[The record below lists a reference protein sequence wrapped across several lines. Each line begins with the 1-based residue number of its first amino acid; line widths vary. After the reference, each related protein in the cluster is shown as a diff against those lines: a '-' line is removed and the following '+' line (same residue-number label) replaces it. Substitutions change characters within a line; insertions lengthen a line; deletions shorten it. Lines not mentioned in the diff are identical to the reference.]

1 MTTARRADGLTEWPL
16 MAAALAFLIAYAA
29 LVLARPAGTALVVT
43 ELVMWGTWLLFAV
56 DFVVRLVLAEQRGRW
71 VLTHWYEGGDHA
83 AHVAAA
89 ATAPAGD
96 DGGGDATIGG
106 HRCARPGGTAT
117 THRSPW
123 WAGRSPWD

>member
-1 MTTARRADGLTEWPL
+1 MTQTRWKALTEWPL

-71 VLTHWYEGGDHA
+71 VLTHWYE
-83 AHVAAA
+83 VAVIMLPMLRPLRLLRLVTMVGVMQRSAG
-89 ATAPAGD
+89 TAVRGQ
-96 DGGGDATIGG
+96 GVRRLLTG
-106 HRCARPGGTAT
+106 HRGG
-117 THRSPW
+117 
-123 WAGRSPWD
+123 